1 MINYLYVLLYYLV
14 SSHFFLVDFVKLYK
28 NYTNLYLCFI
38 IKNLLIM
45 ATVSF
50 MFRTTKDKA
59 KIKLR
64 FFFRKDNVNSF
75 IETNT
80 NLVVSREYWEKY
92 HNALR
97 VKDIK
102 FRNMQNEIH
111 NELNE
116 IENFV
121 FEKTEGMDVS
131 LFDRNW
137 LNQIID
143 EFYNP
148 DTKVSD
154 NGIKTEKITEVLLD
168 WFDIYKNDRIRTA
181 SEATI
186 KKVNVVKQLVSRYQ
200 KDKRKKLLVQD
211 VNVKFCSSFEEYCCE
226 NGYSVNTISRTVVF
240 IKTICNHAKANGVP
254 VSNTFDL
261 VKTKR
266 EKVKSVYLNEKDI
279 LQIEELEDLS
289 ETLDNARDWLLIS
302 CYTGQRV
309 SDFMRFEKDMIKYHT
324 NKHGQLKAILE
335 FEQQKT
341 GKLMSIPLSSK
352 VLNVLDKRNG
362 EFPRAI
368 SDQKYN
374 DYIKLVCQAAE
385 LNERVEGSKKV
396 EIKKDSGI
404 WRNKK
409 GVFKKWEIVS
419 SHIGR
424 RSFAT
429 NNYGK
434 IPTVFLMNMTGHSTE
449 KMFLTYIGKGSKDIA
464 MELSEYFD

>member
-1 MINYLYVLLYYLV
+1 
-14 SSHFFLVDFVKLYK
+14 
-28 NYTNLYLCFI
+28 
-38 IKNLLIM
+38 M
-45 ATVSF
+45 ATVRF

-59 KIKLR
+59 KIKIR
-64 FFFRKDNVNSF
+64 FFFRKENVDYQL
-75 IETNT
+75 ETYT
-80 NLVVSREYWEKY
+80 KLTVTREYWDKY
-92 HNALR
+92 HNAVR
-97 VKDIK
+97 IKDVTY
-102 FRNMQNEIH
+102 RNMQNEVH
-111 NELNE
+111 NELND
-116 IENFV
+116 IENFIL
-121 FEKTEGMDVS
+121 EKAEQDDIS

-137 LNQIID
+137 LNQTID
-143 EFYNP
+143 QFYNP
-148 DTKVSD
+148 NDAIDSGEGGKVEKVS
-154 NGIKTEKITEVLLD
+154 EVLLD
-168 WFDIYKNDRIRTA
+168 WFDIYKVDRKRNA
-181 SEATI
+181 SDATLR
-186 KKVNVVKQLVSRYQ
+186 KVNVVKQLVERYQ
-200 KDKRKKLLVQD
+200 KEKRKKLLVKD
-211 VNVKFCSSFEEYCCE
+211 VDIKFCNKFEEYCYE
-226 NGYSVNTISRTVVF
+226 NGYSTNTISRTIVF
-240 IKTICNHAKANGVP
+240 IKTICNHAKANGVL
-254 VSNTFDL
+254 VSQTFDL

-266 EKVKSVYLNEKDI
+266 EKVKSIYLNEKDI
-279 LQIEELEDLS
+279 LQIEELKDLP

-324 NKHGQLKAILE
+324 NKKGELKAILE
-335 FEQQKT
+335 FMQQKT
-341 GKLMSIPLSSK
+341 SKLMSIPLSSK
-352 VLNVLDKRNG
+352 VLDILDKREG

-374 DYIKLVCQAAE
+374 DFIKQVCEKAK
-385 LNERVEGSKKV
+385 LNERVEGTKKV
-396 EIKKDSGI
+396 EISKNV